1 MARARNMGPEER
13 EIRNGI
19 VDLLCFLSSGR
30 ATKEQTEEIKVRM
43 VDVLK
48 VFQKEEATE
57 HVA

>member
-1 MARARNMGPEER
+1 MAKMREIGPEER
-13 EIRNGI
+13 EIRNGL

-30 ATKEQTEEIKVRM
+30 PTKEQVEEIKVRL